1 MKKLGNENRAGTG
14 NSPSISLVVPK
25 EMFDKITDEAWRLRM
40 TKSELIRHFIVE
52 GLRR

>member
-1 MKKLGNENRAGTG
+1 MKKLGNENRAGAG